1 MELFDGKIRAD
12 FDYYEKVTSDLLLPF
27 PVSIVTG
34 LNNVT
39 ANIGELKNNGFE
51 VILGATLA
59 DKDDLSWDVEL
70 QLARNTN
77 EVTDLGDNPDGINIP
92 GFGNTAIYRGKPIGI
107 QRIPEW
113 GGIDP
118 ATGEDLW
125 VQQSD
130 GALLTTSQV
139 EGQFNSL
146 NAFLV
151 ITKILLEIL
160 IQILLVVLALI

>member
-1 MELFDGKIRAD
+1 M
-12 FDYYEKVTSDLLLPF
+12 LPF

-92 GFGNTAIYRGKPIGI
+92 GLETAIYREADWNS
-107 QRIPEW
+107 RMPEW
-113 GGIDP
+113 GGIDLP
-118 ATGEDLW
+118 LEDLW
-125 VQQSD
+125 VQQWM
-130 GALLTTSQV
+130 V
-139 EGQFNSL
+139 RY
-146 NAFLV
+146 
-151 ITKILLEIL
+151 
-160 IQILLVVLALI
+160 